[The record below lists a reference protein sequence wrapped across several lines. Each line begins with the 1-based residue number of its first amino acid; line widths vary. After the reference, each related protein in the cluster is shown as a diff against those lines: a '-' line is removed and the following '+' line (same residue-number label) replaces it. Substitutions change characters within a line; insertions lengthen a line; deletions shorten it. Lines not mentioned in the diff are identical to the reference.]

1 MIRRKSDLLIKR
13 RALKKWFTIF
23 LGTNDSIPEHFKRVN
38 AIEKVLIRWFI
49 WLFIWLL
56 SFSDQS
62 SLSDFKAGRCSLDAT
77 FYVSITRNLKER
89 TKRLQN
95 DGGNKSKQRW
105 STDKRIWRFSVLPF
119 FGRWI
124 TTTINPFLRYSLHY
138 PLHYNISW
146 EFSYPCCPSQG
157 IFPSPAVQT
166 LVSLS
171 GNDWPVSWYF

>member
-1 MIRRKSDLLIKR
+1 MIRPTHQ
-13 RALKKWFTIF
+13 KKGFKKMAHHFF
-23 LGTNDSIPEHFKRVN
+23 LDTNDNIPEHFKRVN
-38 AIEKVLIRWFI
+38 AIEKVFIRWFI

-77 FYVSITRNLKER
+77 FYVAITRNLKER

-95 DGGNKSKQRW
+95 DGGNKSNQRW
-105 STDKRIWRFSVLPF
+105 STDERIWRFSVLPF

-124 TTTINPFLRYSLHY
+124 TTTINPFLSYSLHY

-146 EFSYPCCPSQG
+146 EFSYPCCLSQG